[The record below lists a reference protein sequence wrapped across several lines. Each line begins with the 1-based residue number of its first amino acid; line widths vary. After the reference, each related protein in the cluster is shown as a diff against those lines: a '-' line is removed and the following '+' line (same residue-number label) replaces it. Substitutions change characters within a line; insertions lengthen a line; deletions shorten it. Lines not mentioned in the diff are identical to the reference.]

1 MHVVDD
7 TAFLTL
13 EGLLLGR
20 GGGEGRGDCNNGAD
34 RTELDNL
41 VKALMDNMAMS
52 EDVLKMLEKFQ

>member
-7 TAFLTL
+7 TAFLML
-13 EGLLLGR
+13 ESLLLGR
-20 GGGEGRGDCNNGAD
+20 GGGEGDCNDGAD

-52 EDVLKMLEKFQ
+52 EDALKVLEKFQ